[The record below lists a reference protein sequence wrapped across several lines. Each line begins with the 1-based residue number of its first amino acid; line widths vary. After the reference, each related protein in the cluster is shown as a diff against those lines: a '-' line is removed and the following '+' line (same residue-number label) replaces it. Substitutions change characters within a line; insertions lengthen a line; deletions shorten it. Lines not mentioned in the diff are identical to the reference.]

1 MAKDKWEQSAVKHPG
16 SFTAQAKKAGMST
29 AAFAQKNKNAPGKT
43 GSRARLA
50 LTFERQARQRKQG
63 M

>member
-1 MAKDKWEQSAVKHPG
+1 MAE
-16 SFTAQAKKAGMST
+16 AKRAGMSV
-29 AAFAQKNKNAPGKT
+29 ADYAEKMKNAPGKT

-50 LTFERQARQRKQG
+50 LTFERQAKQRKQG